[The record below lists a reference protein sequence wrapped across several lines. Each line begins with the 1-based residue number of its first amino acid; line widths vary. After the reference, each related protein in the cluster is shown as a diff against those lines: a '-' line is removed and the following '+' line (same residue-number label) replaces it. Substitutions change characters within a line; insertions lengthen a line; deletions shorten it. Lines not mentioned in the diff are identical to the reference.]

1 MITVRVKN
9 TWQYPYFYNYTGSVW
24 KIQYLCIRLMIFQT
38 RSGVSGSFYVA
49 NVSDFL
55 YNIREDYGEKG
66 VLILE

>member
-1 MITVRVKN
+1 
-9 TWQYPYFYNYTGSVW
+9 
-24 KIQYLCIRLMIFQT
+24 MIFQT
-38 RSGVSGSFYVA
+38 RSGDSVSFYVA